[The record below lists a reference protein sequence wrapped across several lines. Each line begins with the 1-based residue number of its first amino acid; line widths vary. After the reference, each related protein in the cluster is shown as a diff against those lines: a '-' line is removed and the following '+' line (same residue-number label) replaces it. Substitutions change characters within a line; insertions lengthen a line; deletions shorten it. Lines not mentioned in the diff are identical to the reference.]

1 MAVLYHSSFINTKK
15 ILYLF
20 CGGWFAS
27 FKEFDVIFTKSTK
40 ANGDHW
46 AMVYIANGSDL
57 ESTYF
62 AWKASVAKPFRIK
75 W

>member
-1 MAVLYHSSFINTKK
+1 L
-15 ILYLF
+15 
-20 CGGWFAS
+20 
-27 FKEFDVIFTKSTK
+27 KEFDAIFTKSTK
-40 ANGDHW
+40 ENGDYW
-46 AMVYIANGSDL
+46 AMVYMANGSDL